1 MSINSSLNSSN
12 VTRQYQ
18 VNFKCNKC
26 STEWTAL
33 NKVFNLT
40 ISDFCLLLVSTK
52 KVNIWKL
59 VPILPANVNMYLNG
73 LK

>member
-1 MSINSSLNSSN
+1 MSINSPN

-33 NKVFNLT
+33 NKVFNLNHC
-40 ISDFCLLLVSTK
+40 FF
-52 KVNIWKL
+52 
-59 VPILPANVNMYLNG
+59 
-73 LK
+73 

>member
-26 STEWTAL
+26 STEWRGL
-33 NKVFNLT
+33 NKVYF
-40 ISDFCLLLVSTK
+40 IQVIAYF
-52 KVNIWKL
+52 
-59 VPILPANVNMYLNG
+59 
-73 LK
+73 